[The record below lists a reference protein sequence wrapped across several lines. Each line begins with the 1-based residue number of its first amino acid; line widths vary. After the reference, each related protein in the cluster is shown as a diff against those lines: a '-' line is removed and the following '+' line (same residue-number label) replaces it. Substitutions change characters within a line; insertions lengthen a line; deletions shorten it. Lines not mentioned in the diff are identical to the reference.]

1 MNPWLKSARPKTL
14 PLSISTIL
22 IGASLSNFYKPIDW
36 FLFGLL
42 IVIAVSLQILSN
54 FANDYGD
61 FQKGTDQKAQRND
74 RMLTS
79 GAISADQMKHVLWV
93 LSAFVLFVGCYTV
106 WYGYNQNKESNLVY
120 FGALFVF
127 GLLAIAAAILYTVG
141 KKAYGYYGLGDL
153 FVFLFFFIVSVMG
166 TSIVCGISPTLST
179 VLGAIGMGLLSVSI
193 LNINNYRDLM
203 SDLKSNKKTI
213 AVKLGEKRTLTYQ
226 RFLLVFGFLGVFSS
240 IGFYLYQLLNLSGST
255 YYIEMFLLFGV
266 FSPSA
271 VFLSRYHSEMKALL
285 PGNREELNKL
295 LKNNSLTILLLCL
308 VHFALSLYIGSFFQ

>member
-14 PLSISTIL
+14 PLSISAIL
-22 IGASLSNFYKPIDW
+22 MGASLTNFYKPIDW

-42 IVIAVSLQILSN
+42 IIIAVSLQILSN

-74 RMLTS
+74 RMLTT
-79 GAISADQMKHVLWV
+79 GAINTDQMKRVLWV
-93 LSAFVLFVGCYTV
+93 LSVFVLFVGCCTL
-106 WYGYNQNKESNLVY
+106 WYGFQQNVESNLAC

-127 GLLAIAAAILYTVG
+127 GLLAIVAAILYTVG
-141 KKAYGYYGLGDL
+141 KGAYGYYGLGDL
-153 FVFLFFFIVSVMG
+153 FVFLFFGIVPVIG
-166 TSIVCGISPTLST
+166 TSVVYGVNPTTSIL
-179 VLGAIGMGLLSVSI
+179 LGAIGMGFLSVSI

-203 SDLKSNKKTI
+203 NDQESNKKTI
-213 AVKLGEKRTLTYQ
+213 AVQLGAKRTLTYQ
-226 RFLLVFGFLGVFSS
+226 RYLLVLGFLGVFLSM
-240 IGFYLYQLLNLSGST
+240 GYYLFQLLNLSGPT
-255 YYIEMFLLFGV
+255 HYIEMFLLFGV

-295 LKNNSLTILLLCL
+295 LKNTSLTILLLCI
-308 VHFALSLYIGSFFQ
+308 VHFALSLYIGSFF

>member
-106 WYGYNQNKESNLVY
+106 W
-120 FGALFVF
+120 
-127 GLLAIAAAILYTVG
+127 
-141 KKAYGYYGLGDL
+141 
-153 FVFLFFFIVSVMG
+153 
-166 TSIVCGISPTLST
+166 
-179 VLGAIGMGLLSVSI
+179 
-193 LNINNYRDLM
+193 
-203 SDLKSNKKTI
+203 
-213 AVKLGEKRTLTYQ
+213 
-226 RFLLVFGFLGVFSS
+226 
-240 IGFYLYQLLNLSGST
+240 
-255 YYIEMFLLFGV
+255 
-266 FSPSA
+266 
-271 VFLSRYHSEMKALL
+271 
-285 PGNREELNKL
+285 
-295 LKNNSLTILLLCL
+295 
-308 VHFALSLYIGSFFQ
+308 